1 MRKEE
6 GLKAALIQMSTEYE
20 KDKNIQKAEN
30 LVREAA
36 GNGAQLVCLQ
46 ELFNTI
52 YFPFELN
59 PKHLDLAEPIP
70 GPTVERMQEVAREE
84 QIVLVAPVYEKD
96 MEGQLYNSAP
106 VIGTNGELLGV
117 YRKSHIPLVST
128 PSLTGIEKYYFTP
141 GDTGFITFDT
151 PWDVRFGILICY
163 DRHFPEGARVLALK
177 GAQLLLVPTA
187 TTGMSRY
194 LWELELRAHAVD
206 NIYYVGGVN
215 RVGKDLGGAT
225 HQWYGSSLWSDPK
238 GQIVAQ
244 AGDSADEIVYAD
256 LDFSVIP
263 QIRNEW
269 GFFRDRRPDLYGD
282 LSR

>member
-1 MRKEE
+1 M
-6 GLKAALIQMSTEYE
+6 LKAALIQMSTEYE
-20 KDKNIQKAEN
+20 VEKNVQKAEN

-59 PKHLDLAEPIP
+59 PKHLELAEPIP
-70 GPTVERMQEVAREE
+70 GPTIERMQEVAREE
-84 QIVLVAPVYEKD
+84 QIVLVAPIYEKD

-106 VIGTNGELLGV
+106 VIGTNGDLLGV

-141 GDTGFITFDT
+141 GDTGFVTFDT
-151 PWDVRFGILICY
+151 PWGVKFGILICY
-163 DRHFPEGARVLALK
+163 DRHFPEGARALALN

-215 RVGKDLGGAT
+215 RVGKDQGGAK
-225 HQWYGSSLWSDPK
+225 HHWYGSSLWTDPK
-238 GQIVAQ
+238 GNILVQ
-244 AGDSADEIVYAD
+244 AGDSADEIIYAD

-263 QIRNEW
+263 EIRNEW

-282 LSR
+282 LCK

>member
-1 MRKEE
+1 M
-6 GLKAALIQMSTEYE
+6 KAALIQMSTEYE